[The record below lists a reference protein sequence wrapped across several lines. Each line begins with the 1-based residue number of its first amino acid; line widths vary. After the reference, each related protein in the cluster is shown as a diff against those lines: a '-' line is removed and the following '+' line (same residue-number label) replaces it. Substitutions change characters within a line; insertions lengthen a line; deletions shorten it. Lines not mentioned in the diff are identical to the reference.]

1 MKIARIILSKSTV
14 VALVASAALIAFN
27 TLSYNLES
35 EQLASFN
42 EWYPQAA
49 TVLDD
54 TAAENPAK
62 SKLQVT
68 INIKGGLS
76 SSTFSFPS
84 RSLADANDRAQ
95 TSRVLQLL
103 KESKVFGIAQSSG
116 KEDSQVTITVSDD
129 TGSFSTTV
137 DASAVQDNI
146 QLQNLLKLLEVYTTT
161 PQQPVN
167 PAQL

>member
-1 MKIARIILSKSTV
+1 MKLARVILSKSTL
-14 VALVASAALIAFN
+14 VAIVASAALIAFN

-42 EWYPQAA
+42 EWYPKAA
-49 TVLDD
+49 TALESD
-54 TAAENPAK
+54 NPEDASK

-68 INIKGGLS
+68 IQVNGGS
-76 SSTFSFPS
+76 NSSTFNFPS
-84 RSLADANDRAQ
+84 HSLADASDRAQ

-103 KESKVFGIAQSSG
+103 KESKAFGIPQSSG
-116 KEDSQVTITVSDD
+116 KKESQVTITVSDEA
-129 TGSFSTTV
+129 GSFSTTIDS
-137 DASAVQDNI
+137 DAIQDNI
-146 QLQNLLKLLEVYTTT
+146 QLQNLLKLLEVYAAT